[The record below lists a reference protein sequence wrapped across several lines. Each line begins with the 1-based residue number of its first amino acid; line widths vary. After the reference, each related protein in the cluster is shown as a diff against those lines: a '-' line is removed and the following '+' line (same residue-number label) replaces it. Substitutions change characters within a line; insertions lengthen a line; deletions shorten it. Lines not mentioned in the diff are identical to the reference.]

1 MPELT
6 ERQYILRQLRTLKS
20 LMITTRRHMLADE
33 ADRLIMET
41 LDRGLA
47 FEDIK
52 PDLLIFC
59 NKVKMAVD
67 GRDALP
73 HPRNYK

>member
-20 LMITTRRHMLADE
+20 LMITTRRHRLADE

-67 GRDALP
+67 GRRTL
-73 HPRNYK
+73 K

>member
-1 MPELT
+1 MPELD

-47 FEDIK
+47 YEDIK
-52 PDLLIFC
+52 PDILLYC
-59 NKVKMAVD
+59 QKVKRAVD
-67 GRDALP
+67 GGQRIT
-73 HPRNYK
+73 K